1 MVLVEFGQTLI
12 AAPLEPVLDVERLL
26 PGQKA
31 LWASRREASSN
42 RETPFGIR
50 PSRPWAQSV
59 STPLNRLDVALLSYG
74 ISALKSADHIQHLQ
88 GKLSA
93 YLVRYA
99 SDFVVML
106 NGIPL
111 RLHRLSLPGR

>member
-1 MVLVEFGQTLI
+1 M
-12 AAPLEPVLDVERLL
+12 
-26 PGQKA
+26 
-31 LWASRREASSN
+31 
-42 RETPFGIR
+42 
-50 PSRPWAQSV
+50 
-59 STPLNRLDVALLSYG
+59 ALLSYG

-99 SDFVVML
+99 DDFVVML